1 MKNKTTK
8 IILIIASILCI
19 LFGINLK
26 SYAANTVE
34 GNASNI
40 FTETTT
46 NTTNE
51 NKNTTNQVVVN
62 NTNSEKVNS
71 ITKTTQTQKATTSK
85 KSSNA
90 NLKNLGIKP
99 YDFSGF
105 RPEKTEYEVK
115 VPEDTK
121 SIEVYAQ
128 AQNSKAKV
136 SGTGT
141 KKLENEENTINIV
154 VTAEDGTTKTYKIN
168 IIKSNVEENS
178 GNNEENGKNN
188 GKGLESL
195 QINELKLNPDFDTNT
210 YEYNVKYIGED
221 TKLEIKANP
230 TDENY
235 IVEIVGNN
243 ELKEG
248 ENIITILVSEKN
260 GDNVATYQITV
271 NKSLVD
277 EEAIAREEA
286 QKKEEKKRIILGS
299 IVGIIMLAIIIF
311 IIIKIRKNKNYDNEY
326 SEVPFYGMNN
336 DDDENDDL
344 DIPKA
349 LSNEN
354 EDKEKL
360 AKENA
365 KSEFLEQYNFKDID
379 EKPKRRKSKGK
390 RFK

>member
-8 IILIIASILCI
+8 IIISIALILCI
-19 LFGINLK
+19 LLGVNLK
-26 SYAANTVE
+26 SYAENTVE
-34 GNASNI
+34 GNVSNTS
-40 FTETTT
+40 TETTT
-46 NTTNE
+46 NITKE
-51 NKNTTNQVVVN
+51 NKNATNQVVVN

-71 ITKTTQTQKATTSK
+71 NTKTTQTPKATTSK

-99 YDFSGF
+99 HDFSGF

-115 VPEDTK
+115 VPEDTE

-128 AQNSKAKV
+128 VQDSKAKV

-141 KKLENEENTINIV
+141 KKLESEENTINIV
-154 VTAEDGTTKTYKIN
+154 VTAEDGITKTYKIN

-178 GNNEENGKNN
+178 GNNEENGENN

-235 IVEIVGNN
+235 IVEIVGNK

-248 ENIITILVSEKN
+248 DNIITILVSEKN

-286 QKKEEKKRIILGS
+286 QKKEEQKRIIIGS
-299 IVGIIMLAIIIF
+299 IIGITIFAIIIF

-326 SEVPFYGMNN
+326 SEVPFYGINN
-336 DDDENDDL
+336 DDEENDEL

-354 EDKEKL
+354 EDKEEL

-365 KSEFLEQYNFKDID
+365 KSEFLDQYNFKDID